1 VASKEQTPTSLEPPA
16 KATAL
21 SIEERPLTKRERLY
35 ASGNRKRDN
44 HAPKARDDRPR
55 SRLYTK
61 RER

>member
-1 VASKEQTPTSLEPPA
+1 VASREQTPTSLEPPA

-21 SIEERPLTKRERLY
+21 RTEERPLTKRERLY

-44 HAPKARDDRPR
+44 HAPKVRDDRPR
-55 SRLYTK
+55 SRLYAK